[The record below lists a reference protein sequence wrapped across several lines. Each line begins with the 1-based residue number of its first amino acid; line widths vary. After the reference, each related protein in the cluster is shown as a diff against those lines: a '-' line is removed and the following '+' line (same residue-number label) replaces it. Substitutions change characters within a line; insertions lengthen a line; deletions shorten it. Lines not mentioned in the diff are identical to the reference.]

1 MRKIKKIMAVTL
13 VMSML
18 ATMLVACGKDETKV
32 DNPADTTN
40 EVVEETTTTPTE
52 EVGDVETPESE
63 VVEEGTVGDV
73 LDETT
78 EDVEETTEPEIP
90 DTFITS
96 HRFDGGYVD
105 EYQNPDNEE
114 MSDYDVYVN
123 IDGKD
128 IYFTMTAPKG
138 IGETCNVYEGVIS
151 LVNQD
156 NTHRLNI
163 WNGSDI
169 SSVDSRMVNIAPE
182 ELIQYTWGTTPIDTS
197 NYKENENENYYRFT
211 FPVSVEDGTPGYA
224 CFMDDYNTNK
234 SYQFEY
240 LERDTLF
247 DETRAQN
254 VVDSIMAGE
263 SNFHTP

>member
-52 EVGDVETPESE
+52 DVDVPESE

-73 LDETT
+73 LDETA

-114 MSDYDVYVN
+114 MSDYDVYVKLYDN
-123 IDGKD
+123 DVYFSFTGVKGLGEKIIGGNKDG
-128 IYFTMTAPKG
+128 M
-138 IGETCNVYEGVIS
+138 IS
-151 LVNQD
+151 LLTKD
-156 NTHRLNI
+156 DAHRLNI
-163 WNGSDI
+163 WNGEEFSNESDYMKN
-169 SSVDSRMVNIAPE
+169 SSQEDILSWAGVDVDSETYQVDE
-182 ELIQYTWGTTPIDTS
+182 IDNTYRVIFETS
-197 NYKENENENYYRFT
+197 N
-211 FPVSVEDGTPGYA
+211 SPGYV
-224 CFMDDYNTNK
+224 CFVDNFDTNK
-234 SYQFEY
+234 CYQFTY
-240 LERDTLF
+240 FERDDIF
-247 DETRAQN
+247 DDTRIKNTVESIVTSET
-254 VVDSIMAGE
+254 
-263 SNFHTP
+263 NFHTP